1 MSDST
6 AAAPNAL
13 ASNEDFEFAA
23 LQQAKNYRGALL
35 KSFAPHLK
43 GNVLEVGAGIGQLSG
58 ELKQLPGVDR
68 LVAVEPDSRFHPLLS
83 QRIAEENIIR
93 GTAANVDLRTPW
105 NAIVSVNVLE
115 HIENDASELALY
127 RSILEG
133 ARGRLCLF
141 VPARPEIYAPLDKD
155 FGHFR
160 RYTAK
165 QLRSRLQDAGFEI
178 VRLSYF
184 NLPGYFAWW
193 LSFRMMKRR
202 GFSKGAVWFYDRI
215 VFPPVFWLE
224 STLCRPP
231 LGQSLLVI
239 ARVRS

>member
-1 MSDST
+1 MSDTT

-23 LQQAKNYRGALL
+23 LQQAKNYRHALL
-35 KSFAPHLK
+35 KSFGPHLK

-58 ELKQLPGVDR
+58 ELKALPGVDR
-68 LVAVEPDSRFHPLLS
+68 LVAVEPDARFHPRLLQQIS
-83 QRIAEENIIR
+83 EENVVK
-93 GTAANVDLRTPW
+93 GTAANVDTRVPW

-115 HIENDASELALY
+115 HIENDSSELALY
-127 RSILEG
+127 RSILEST
-133 ARGRLCLF
+133 RGRLCLF

-165 QLRSRLQDAGFEI
+165 QLRRRLQNAGFEV
-178 VRLSYF
+178 VRMSYF
-184 NLPGYFAWW
+184 NFLGYFAWW
-193 LSFRMMKRR
+193 FSFRFMKRR
-202 GFSKGAVWFYDRI
+202 GFSNSAVWFYDRV
-215 VFPPVFWLE
+215 VFPPVFWIE

-231 LGQSLLVI
+231 LGQSLMVV
-239 ARVRS
+239 ARVRN